1 MAERWRSDYRERLRT
16 DARADPGT
24 HRFATAVYATFAS
37 ADDVNRADPGT
48 HRFATA
54 FYATFTSAERFT
66 NAFAKTRA
74 ERFTNALANSRAHD
88 INRAVNFAHADPVF

>member
-1 MAERWRSDYRERLRT
+1 MAERRRSDYRERLRT
-16 DARADPGT
+16 DACADPGT
-24 HRFATAVYATFAS
+24 YRFATAVYATFAS

-48 HRFATA
+48 HRFAAA
-54 FYATFTSAERFT
+54 FYANAERFT

-74 ERFTNALANSRAHD
+74 ERFTNALAKSRAYD